1 MARTLFASKKVYPD
15 LKYRIV
21 GILTK
26 IEYLIIKGLQCRG
39 QNLNWIISPD
49 DLTLS

>member
-26 IEYLIIKGLQCRG
+26 IEYLIIKGFVDY
-39 QNLNWIISPD
+39 NAEVKN
-49 DLTLS
+49 